1 VRTAGRVTLF
11 AAAALLALGGVARGA
26 EAPVATLRAATAAD
40 LQAELGRVRGRV
52 VVLSFWATWCT
63 SCLREI
69 PDLVAL
75 GSEMAGEGVTVL
87 GVNMDEPRD
96 LEGLVRPFHTK
107 HFPAFQT
114 LARSEP
120 DMDTIASV
128 VDPAWN
134 EVLPTT
140 YLIARSGR
148 VVERLQGAQ
157 TAEELRRRV
166 RAALAA
172 P

>member
-1 VRTAGRVTLF
+1 VRTAGRVTAL
-11 AAAALLALGGVARGA
+11 AAAALLALCGAARGA
-26 EAPVATLRAATAAD
+26 EPSAATLRAATAAD
-40 LQAELGRVRGRV
+40 LQAELGRLRGRV

-75 GSEMAGEGVTVL
+75 GSELAAEGVTVL
-87 GVNMDEPRD
+87 GVDMDEPRD
-96 LEGLVRPFHTK
+96 LEGLVRPFHAK
-107 HFPAFQT
+107 HFPAFHT

-157 TAEELRRRV
+157 TPEELRRRV